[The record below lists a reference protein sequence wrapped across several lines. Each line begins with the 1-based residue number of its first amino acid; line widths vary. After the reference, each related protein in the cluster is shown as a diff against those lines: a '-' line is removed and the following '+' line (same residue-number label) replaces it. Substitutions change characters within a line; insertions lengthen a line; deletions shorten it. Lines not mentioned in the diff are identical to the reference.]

1 MRFAAQAL
9 QGLKGLA
16 GTKVGQVLL
25 PQSGPEAAMMF
36 LPNLAFAGMAGAYQP
51 EGTDLGTRIGAV
63 GEDFLG
69 STIAQLAGRPIGRY
83 VVGGGIG
90 AARGRP
96 LSQEKLGM
104 LTNMGEFATEFGAYQ
119 FLPRPF
125 ANSALAKYEEQLTK
139 QQQEEQA
146 FRDEE
151 TRRRALAEAGAL
163 GYLMPPQA
171 QELFYG

>member
-1 MRFAAQAL
+1 MRFALDAL
-9 QGLKGLA
+9 RGLA
-16 GTKVGQVLL
+16 GTKVGKVLL
-25 PQSGPEAAMMF
+25 PQSGAEAAMMF

-69 STIAQLAGRPIGRY
+69 STLAQMAGRPIGY
-83 VVGGGIG
+83 GIG
-90 AARGRP
+90 RGFGAMRGRP
-96 LSQEKLGM
+96 LSPEKLGM
-104 LTNMGEFATEFGAYQ
+104 LTNMGEMATELGAYP

-125 ANSALAKYEEQLTK
+125 ASSALSKYEEELTR
-139 QQQEEQA
+139 QQQEQQA
-146 FRDEE
+146 ARDEE
-151 TRRRALAEAGAL
+151 VRRQALAEAGAL

>member
-25 PQSGPEAAMMF
+25 PQSGAEAAMMF

-51 EGTDLGTRIGAV
+51 EGTDLGTRIGAI

-69 STIAQLAGRPIGRY
+69 STIAQMAGRPIGY
-83 VVGGGIG
+83 GIG
-90 AARGRP
+90 RGIGGLRGRP
-96 LSQEKLGM
+96 VSPEKLGM
-104 LTNMGEFATEFGAYQ
+104 LTNMGEMATELGAYQ

-146 FRDEE
+146 LRDEE
-151 TRRRALAEAGAL
+151 TRRQALAQAGAL

-171 QELFYG
+171 QELLYG